1 MAAARQVLERSTV
14 LLLTA
19 SKACLRHPDCDT
31 ARENRDTVFLQMRR
45 SMDVIH
51 FVVKEGVIPELA
63 GTTSNGEPR
72 RNHGA
77 HRRSRA
83 HHYNHT
89 GTHRAEEMEPCLT
102 VCNAIKKFEDHV
114 EMTRITMVSPAYR
127 SLLTSAL
134 DSVVERSQDFTD
146 SAYTSHEHRERIIL
160 LCDRLKMEL
169 HQLLR
174 VGMQLEQINQVSPSE
189 EMEAAIHETLRAA
202 RDLKLQ

>member
-1 MAAARQVLERSTV
+1 MFNKAVCTPSRDKNKSYFSVEQEPQCIVRSRGLRKSAEVKVLIRE
-14 LLLTA
+14 
-19 SKACLRHPDCDT
+19 ACLRHPDCDT

-102 VCNAIKKFEDHV
+102 VCNAIKKFE
-114 EMTRITMVSPAYR
+114 VSYIYFNFQGLTLIIYSRAYKIDY
-127 SLLTSAL
+127 L
-134 DSVVERSQDFTD
+134 
-146 SAYTSHEHRERIIL
+146 
-160 LCDRLKMEL
+160 
-169 HQLLR
+169 
-174 VGMQLEQINQVSPSE
+174 P
-189 EMEAAIHETLRAA
+189 
-202 RDLKLQ
+202 